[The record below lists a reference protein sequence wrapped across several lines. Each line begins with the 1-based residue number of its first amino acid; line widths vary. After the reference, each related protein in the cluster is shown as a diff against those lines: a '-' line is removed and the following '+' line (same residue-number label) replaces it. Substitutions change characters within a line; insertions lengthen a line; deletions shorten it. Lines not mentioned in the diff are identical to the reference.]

1 MANQMPVDDS
11 HNGKPL
17 EQGDDRILIDLD
29 EFARFF
35 QHYDILD
42 HQILTAREP
51 KVSGNGPGYGPSC
64 EPLPSANETCTP
76 EGFLTHN
83 IKKEAN
89 NVPMTEGTT
98 SWGTYSPFNISLPSV
113 ELSVLSNSHSHA
125 ALPQLAN
132 TFAPSQFQYHDNRFN
147 PYNSTS
153 DSSFNSTNA
162 SLTHLQGAPISDYV
176 MGSCGEIPTDLPN
189 LDTPRFSQPFYG
201 ATSVDEYSEGQSGHG
216 KNGDQRDYHDQRKYH
231 KHTEYSDRTEYV
243 DQTKSGN
250 GGYNNREL
258 MNFVSFPENPG
269 LKYPTNININSLS
282 AYKMPEPTAT
292 KPGHPGHDSDKNEKL
307 DIVVHGDRSLW
318 GWPFTGEL
326 PPIWDEVNAP
336 SQLYHENT
344 GFSATKAL
352 SPLKSPQ
359 TKSSPTR
366 KRTKPVK
373 LIHHRFVST
382 DFVTL
387 SSSSVQC
394 LGVIL
399 DYHGYKGRIYKKVIN
414 LNISNV
420 AYALHDPTERRK
432 LPGGIF
438 KNTCRPQAII
448 EGRTPDEPSTQVL
461 LVVSGALQRQVHFRE
476 IPDIINSVSCITYVK
491 LAKFSINNPYEPQYY
506 RYELD
511 HEGNAIPESKC
522 GLCAFCPVVKFKL
535 FKNSSYLSHLT
546 LEHGIFANGYVIP
559 EVLYYGDYQYT
570 RSCHDDK
577 YRKAVQC
584 PVCFELIE
592 VSCWKN
598 KSNPLLSYFRHF
610 KKVHQNMIRSF
621 NRSTVDPV
629 DVRNRSYAG

>member
-17 EQGDDRILIDLD
+17 EYGDDRILIDLD
-29 EFARFF
+29 EFAKFF
-35 QHYDILD
+35 EHYDISD
-42 HQILTAREP
+42 HLGLTAREL
-51 KVSGNGPGYGPSC
+51 KVSSNGPRYGPIC
-64 EPLPSANETCTP
+64 EPLPSVNETCTP
-76 EGFLTHN
+76 EGFLTYN

-89 NVPMTEGTT
+89 DVPTTEDMAAW
-98 SWGTYSPFNISLPSV
+98 STYSPFNISLPNG
-113 ELSVLSNSHSHA
+113 ELSGPPNSHSHA
-125 ALPQLAN
+125 AWPHLAN
-132 TFAPSQFQYHDNRFN
+132 TFAASQFQYHDTAFN
-147 PYNSTS
+147 PYNSS
-153 DSSFNSTNA
+153 ESSFNSTNT
-162 SLTHLQGAPISDYV
+162 SLTHLQGLP
-176 MGSCGEIPTDLPN
+176 MGEYGKGSGGDIPSLLDLG
-189 LDTPRFSQPFYG
+189 TPRFSQPFSYG
-201 ATSVDEYSEGQSGHG
+201 TTTGDEYGDG
-216 KNGDQRDYHDQRKYH
+216 KNGNQKHDQRKH
-231 KHTEYSDRTEYV
+231 HERTKYD
-243 DQTKSGN
+243 DQTKCGN
-250 GGYNNREL
+250 GGHNNREL
-258 MNFVSFPENPG
+258 MNFGSSPENSGLKFPANINKSSLSIPKMPG
-269 LKYPTNININSLS
+269 LTAAKPDYH
-282 AYKMPEPTAT
+282 PEQ
-292 KPGHPGHDSDKNEKL
+292 NEKL

-336 SQLYHENT
+336 SQLYRENT
-344 GFSATKAL
+344 DFSATKAL
-352 SPLKSPQ
+352 PPLKAPQ
-359 TKSSPTR
+359 TKFSPTR
-366 KRTKPVK
+366 KQTKPVK
-373 LIHHRFVST
+373 LIHHRFVT
-382 DFVTL
+382 TGFVTL

-420 AYALHDPTERRK
+420 AYALHDPTERMK

-448 EGRTPDEPSTQVL
+448 EGRTPDEPSTQML

-511 HEGNAIPESKC
+511 PEGNAIPESKC
-522 GLCAFCPVVKFKL
+522 GLCAFCPVVKFKP

-570 RSCHDDK
+570 RTCHDDK